1 MDEREEDIVVPVF
14 AEELHA
20 DAIPVETGGVRVTK
34 RVETHEEILAQEL
47 RKTHVDV
54 KRIKTDRIVDGPQA
68 VRRAGNT
75 LIIPVVSEVLR
86 IQKQWVVTEEIHITE
101 IEERNM
107 VEQRVEV
114 RREVPQIERLD
125 AHGDVVAQEEAIAED
140 AAVQENAAAAV
151 ASVASSPEFQS
162 TPAPTLESG
171 LSAPSSLV
179 APKDPS
185 APSKRKVLSGSRSIL
200 RK

>member
-34 RVETHEEILAQEL
+34 RVETHEEVLAQEL

-54 KRIKTDRIVDGPQA
+54 KRIKTDRVVDGPQA

-86 IQKQWVVTEEIHITE
+86 VQKQWVLTEEIHITQ
-101 IEERNM
+101 IEERDM
-107 VEQRVEV
+107 VEQRVQV
-114 RREVPQIERLD
+114 NREVPQIERLD
-125 AHGDVVAQEEAIAED
+125 AHGDVVAQENPAL
-140 AAVQENAAAAV
+140 QENAAAA
-151 ASVASSPEFQS
+151 AANAPSSPELQS
-162 TPAPTLESG
+162 TPVLESG

-185 APSKRKVLSGSRSIL
+185 VPGKRKPLSGSRSIL